1 VALPA
6 EILTIV
12 TGDLRATVRRTIRL
26 QANARLSRDAVEVEI
41 RNLSDSGLLIETA
54 AHLVIGETLYL
65 DLPEAEMIEANVIW
79 NRGRFFG
86 CEFKAALSK
95 SAMSAALLLS
105 PNEHSGRDAAA
116 STMNVSL
123 PEEDS
128 FRDEMN
134 QSSLP
139 VLVIS
144 LVVLTLVTIIGLY
157 ALFEAVSAPR

>member
-6 EILTIV
+6 ELLTIV
-12 TGDLRATVRRTIRL
+12 TADPRATVRRTIRL

-41 RNLSDSGLLIETA
+41 RNLSQSGLLIETA
-54 AHLVIGETLYL
+54 ADLVIGESLYL
-65 DLPEAEMIEANVIW
+65 DLPEAEIIEATVIW
-79 NRGRFFG
+79 SRGRFFG
-86 CEFKAALSK
+86 CEFKAGLSK

-105 PNEHSGRDAAA
+105 PNEHPGRDAAA

-123 PEEDS
+123 SEEAS
-128 FRDEMN
+128 LGDEMN

-144 LVVLTLVTIIGLY
+144 VIVLTLVAIIGVY